1 MVQRFRGF
9 CFPLLCLYDNTQ
21 ISVCQYLFCN
31 FFKKILV
38 CETRTI
44 KQGLQVPINPVCL
57 CRINNKIVYWKK
69 LTGSKT
75 GELLQK
81 TGSNWKVNGN
91 HGL

>member
-1 MVQRFRGF
+1 MSIPFLQ
-9 CFPLLCLYDNTQ
+9 
-21 ISVCQYLFCN
+21 
-31 FFKKILV
+31 FFAIFSKKNLV

-44 KQGLQVPINPVCL
+44 KQELHEPINPVCL

-91 HGL
+91 HGLWLAMTNLEKIFHG